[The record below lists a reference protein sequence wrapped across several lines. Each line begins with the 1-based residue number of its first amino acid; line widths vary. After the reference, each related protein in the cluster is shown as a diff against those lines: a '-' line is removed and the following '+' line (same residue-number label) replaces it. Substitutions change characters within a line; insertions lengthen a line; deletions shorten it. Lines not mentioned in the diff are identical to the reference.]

1 MLQPP
6 PARPGMR
13 EDEVDTPALL
23 IDLDAFE
30 YNLNHMAELLAPTGA
45 KLRAHAKTHKSP
57 VIQAADGPR
66 GCRAVCAKGGGSRG
80 ACMGRHPRY
89 PGKQRGGGCDETGA
103 ARCTGA
109 DQQSRGVRR
118 RCVAGDEYRGSSREC
133 RSAAASAGGD

>member
-30 YNLNHMAELLAPTGA
+30 YNLDTMAKAIEGTGV

-57 VIQAADGPR
+57 IAPW
-66 GCRAVCAKGGGSRG
+66 
-80 ACMGRHPRY
+80 
-89 PGKQRGGGCDETGA
+89 
-103 ARCTGA
+103 
-109 DQQSRGVRR
+109 
-118 RCVAGDEYRGSSREC
+118 
-133 RSAAASAGGD
+133 ASACRRSPKPRRWPGAG